1 MIDEEVDGKMKEICL
16 EIEKRYE
23 INFLEIGTD
32 KDHVHFLV
40 QSIPTESPSKLITKI
55 KSLIAREM
63 FKWKPKLKERLWGS
77 NFWTSGY
84 FVNSVGR
91 HGDERKIAKYVERQG
106 RSGEYKKL
114 YTGQMKLFRA
124 KSLIPRCLRRGV
136 SFRICVSPAHQKD
149 CCPF

>member
-1 MIDEEVDGKMKEICL
+1 MKEICL

-40 QSIPTESPSKLITKI
+40 QSIPRESPSKLITKI
-55 KSLIAREM
+55 KSLIAREL
-63 FKWKPKLKERLWGS
+63 FKWRPELKERLWGS

-91 HGDERKIAKYVERQG
+91 HGDERKIARYVERQG

-114 YTGQMKLFRA
+114 YIGQMKLF
-124 KSLIPRCLRRGV
+124 
-136 SFRICVSPAHQKD
+136 
-149 CCPF
+149 